1 MDLRTFSST
10 SLSVLLLSMNGLQA
24 QTKKAATGPYQLQK
38 GHWMISHNMVSIA
51 PYSSEY
57 TNYDQ
62 NNKVTSSYKSN
73 GTGFSLAF
81 TAPNWGNAGAGGG
94 KTKYY
99 NAANKPTETDKESN
113 FNVYL
118 NPSAGYF
125 IQDRLLLGAQ
135 LLINYYSGN
144 SESSEPQTNYSSDR
158 NYKQFSAGIG
168 PEIRY
173 YFGNAASR
181 QLFHAGISSLFST
194 GKSTDDY
201 NTSHN
206 NQKNTSNREDKS
218 TYYSI
223 TFYAGSSWKLGKR
236 WLLESALF
244 STVNSYKTE
253 SEVLNISNNVSTN
266 SRGSSKSKSN
276 SIIGVRAGLSY
287 TF

>member
-1 MDLRTFSST
+1 MNLRTFSPASAA
-10 SLSVLLLSMNGLQA
+10 LLLLLTSGLRA
-24 QTKKAATGPYQLQK
+24 QTRQTATGFYQLQR
-38 GHWMISHNMVSIA
+38 GHWMISLNMVSIA
-51 PYSSEY
+51 PNSSEY

-62 NNKVTSSYKSN
+62 NNKVTSRYKSS
-73 GTGFSLAF
+73 GTSFFLAF
-81 TAPNWGNAGAGGG
+81 TAPNWGNVGAGGG

-99 NAANKPTETDKESN
+99 DAANKQTETDKESN

-135 LLINYYSGN
+135 LMINYYSGN

-173 YFGNAASR
+173 YFGNATSR
-181 QLFHAGISSLFST
+181 QLFHVGISSLFST
-194 GKSTDDY
+194 GKGTDDY
-201 NTSHN
+201 NTANN
-206 NQKNTSNREDKS
+206 NQKNTSNREDKT

-223 TFYAGSSWKLGKR
+223 TPYVGSSWKLGKR